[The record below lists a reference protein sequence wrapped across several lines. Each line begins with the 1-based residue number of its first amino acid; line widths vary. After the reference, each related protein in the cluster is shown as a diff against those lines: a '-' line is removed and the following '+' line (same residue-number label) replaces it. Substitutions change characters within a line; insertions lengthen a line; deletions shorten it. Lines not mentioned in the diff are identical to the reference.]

1 VPDGQTGQH
10 ATSGQDG
17 QRPPPRLGMK
27 AQAMRKMR
35 EDLRLEVVDQ
45 REEPVGGRGYRHPEG
60 RREDQQPQV
69 TAAAQER
76 ARIRGCRH
84 LSIVGRPG

>member
-1 VPDGQTGQH
+1 
-10 ATSGQDG
+10 
-17 QRPPPRLGMK
+17 MW
-27 AQAMRKMR
+27 KMR

-45 REEPVGGRGYRHPEG
+45 REEPVGGHGHRHSDSC
-60 RREDQQPQV
+60 REDQQPEV

-84 LSIVGRPG
+84 LSIVSRPGQQRLTCRG